1 MATPDFHYQDPFPL
15 EKDDTQYR
23 LITSNYVSVG
33 EFEGHPMLKVE
44 PEGLRLLAAEAFH
57 DVAFFLRPAHLKQV
71 AAILDDPEASANDKS
86 VALTMLRNAEVAA
99 AGILPF
105 CQDTGTRHHRRQEG
119 PAGLDRL
126 RRLPNFF
133 PTACTTPT
141 PRTTCAT
148 PKPWRWT
155 CTRRR
160 TPEPT
165 CPPR

>member
-105 CQDTGTRHHRRQEG
+105 CQDTAPPPSSARRASRSG
-119 PAGLDRL
+119 PAATTA
-126 RRLPNFF
+126 NFF

-148 PKPWRWT
+148 PKPWRWN

-165 CPPR
+165 ALPR